1 MAKNQLITLLALGE
15 EIGKI
20 GFDEDAAASTWES
33 LAVENNVPD
42 EIIGCIRL
50 GLNVMK

>member
-1 MAKNQLITLLALGE
+1 MAKNQLITLHALGE

-20 GFDEDAAASTWES
+20 GFDEDRAAATWEF
-33 LAVENNVPD
+33 LAAENNVPD
-42 EIIGCIRL
+42 EIIGRIRL